1 MTQSIS
7 WDDMYTQR
15 TEPPYIPDISK
26 KKDISNYQYYQ
37 LRKQNQHND
46 RLQDDPHHKIYGW
59 CDNF

>member
-1 MTQSIS
+1 MHAQKI
-7 WDDMYTQR
+7 
-15 TEPPYIPDISK
+15 EPPYIPDISK